1 MISPLEFLISRR
13 YLFPKTKD
21 SFFSVITIFSF
32 LGISLGV
39 ATLIIVMSVMNGFR
53 EELTSKVL
61 GVNGHMKIKLQNN
74 IRINNYDNLS
84 KSLNVKDFNL
94 KFHPTII
101 SQALISVNGIS
112 SGVILKGLSYKSLR
126 ERDLI
131 SNNLSPRSA
140 SDFENNEG
148 ILIGSRLKEKLNI
161 RKNDFVKILSSELQ
175 TTPFGS
181 LINSADYN
189 VVGFFET
196 GMYEYD
202 LSLIIM
208 PLEMLQNFLNIGQ
221 QVDSI
226 EIILDDFEDLDRIN
240 KEILSNL
247 PDYFQLFDWRKL
259 NPSLFNAIEVERN
272 VMFLILFLII
282 VVAAF
287 NLISSMTML
296 VNNKRKDIGI
306 LRSLGITREQVVKI
320 FIINGF
326 FIGFIGTILGLFL
339 GLTFCLNIN
348 EIKSLLEIL
357 LGLDLFSEE
366 IYFFSKLPILIDY
379 KEIGLI
385 IILSLL
391 LSFLATIYPSYKAS
405 KVQPISLIKW
415 E

>member
-53 EELTSKVL
+53 DELTSKVL

>member
-1 MISPLEFLISRR
+1 M
-13 YLFPKTKD
+13 
-21 SFFSVITIFSF
+21 
-32 LGISLGV
+32 
-39 ATLIIVMSVMNGFR
+39 
-53 EELTSKVL
+53 
-61 GVNGHMKIKLQNN
+61 
-74 IRINNYDNLS
+74 
-84 KSLNVKDFNL
+84 
-94 KFHPTII
+94 
-101 SQALISVNGIS
+101 ISVNGIS

>member
-1 MISPLEFLISRR
+1 MISSFEILISRR

-21 SFFSVITIFSF
+21 SFFSLITIFSF
-32 LGISLGV
+32 LGIALGV

-61 GVNGHMKIKLQNN
+61 GVNGHMKIKLLDNQ
-74 IRINNYDNLS
+74 RINNYENLVES
-84 KSLNVKDFNL
+84 FNNEDQNL
-94 KFHPTII
+94 KFHPTIM
-101 SQALISVNGIS
+101 SQALISHNGAS
-112 SGVILKGLSYKSLR
+112 SGVILKGLSHQSLV

-131 SNNLSPRSA
+131 SEKLSQDSILNFKKN
-140 SDFENNEG
+140 SG

-161 RKNDFVKILSSELQ
+161 KKNDYIKILSSELQ
-175 TTPFGS
+175 STPFGN
-181 LINSADYN
+181 LVNSGSYK
-189 VVGFFET
+189 VSGFFET

-208 PLEMLQNFLNIGQ
+208 PLGMLQNFINVELE
-221 QVDSI
+221 VDSI
-226 EIILDDFEDLDRIN
+226 EIILEDFEGLDNAFKYVR
-240 KEILSNL
+240 KVL
-247 PDYFQLFDWRKL
+247 PDYFLLFDWRKL

-282 VVAAF
+282 VVAIF
-287 NLISSMTML
+287 NLVSSMTML

-306 LRSLGITREQVVKI
+306 LRTLGVTRNQLIKI
-320 FIINGF
+320 FIMNGF
-326 FIGFIGTILGLFL
+326 LIGFIGTILGLLL
-339 GLTFCLNIN
+339 GLLFCLNIN
-348 EIKSLLEIL
+348 EIKSLLEML

-366 IYFFSKLPILIDY
+366 IYFFSNLPILIDY
-379 KEIGLI
+379 YEIFTI
-385 IILSLL
+385 ISLSLL

>member
-53 EELTSKVL
+53 DELTSKVL
-61 GVNGHMKIKLQNN
+61 GVNGHMKIKLQKN